1 MKDKLCYMQTQ
12 FSTSQSSLETHSDFL
27 VPPCR
32 TWGCR
37 EGLESSWLD
46 LALCLMRLA
55 GAIIVAAHIAPRG
68 SVSRL
73 RGQICRLEPAPPGST
88 CGQSQG
94 IEHRSRWRVIRLTRP
109 THRLH
114 AGSLLHMKGKQQIFI
129 MDPYSSLYPLGL
141 LIVLTH
147 IRRKSVCVC
156 GVRASVKEKEESYL
170 KRWIMK
176 HTQKWKRQET
186 YLSSRSF
193 YVGSVIAAASCV
205 CVWRGERK
213 RCISA
218 QEE

>member
-170 KRWIMK
+170 NDHHHHLPHTHKLA
-176 HTQKWKRQET
+176 HTQAVWNSVT
-186 YLSSRSF
+186 YFSIFYLSFIRHAF
-193 YVGSVIAAASCV
+193 THL
-205 CVWRGERK
+205 RK
-213 RCISA
+213 F
-218 QEE
+218 